1 MKKSNVIIFVI
12 FAVISVFLLWLWY
25 TLGLDKVDAP
35 LDLILSIIWWVV
47 IVVAGVVI
55 YRVEKVRQQRVRTL
69 YVSDDLVFNS
79 ELGSKSYDN
88 PVDLMTVA
96 EEILNDIKYNF
107 NKETIPNK
115 DAFPVKFFIRTN
127 KYKKDDTWEGEVV
140 NAETGRSTEFED
152 KDGLFKLVN
161 EMAMYNRGAVAQSAS
176 AAPVAPAETAP
187 LSEPS
192 TAQ

>member
-1 MKKSNVIIFVI
+1 MKKSNVIVFVI
-12 FAVISVFLLWLWY
+12 FAIISVFLLWLWY
-25 TLGLDKVDAP
+25 TLGLNKVDAP

-47 IVVAGVVI
+47 IVVAGIVI
-55 YRVEKVRQQRVRTL
+55 YRVEKVRKQRIRTL
-69 YVSDDLVFNS
+69 YVSDDLIFNS

-140 NAETGRSTEFED
+140 NAETGRATEFED
-152 KDGLFKLVN
+152 KDGLFKLIN
-161 EMAMYNRGAVAQSAS
+161 EMAMYNRGAATQSTG
-176 AAPVAPAETAP
+176 AAPNAPAGTAP

-192 TAQ
+192 PAQ